1 MAPIKIGLIGLTA
14 TPGAW
19 ANQAHLPYLSHTS
32 KYKIVALA
40 NSSVASAEAA
50 IKEHNLPAHVK
61 AYGSPAD
68 IAADPNVDMV
78 VVSVSVTKHYELVKP
93 ALEAGKTAYV
103 EWPLACNTAQAE
115 ELTELAKRKNVK
127 TLVGLQGRQSNIT
140 RTLKEIVASGKLGK
154 VLSSTVVAES
164 GLFDNEIPAKYKYF
178 TEAKNG
184 ANNYTV
190 LFGHCQY
197 PHQPSRIQ
205 SINICCQFSI
215 VSLTSWETSNIHKGF

>member
-1 MAPIKIGLIGLTA
+1 MAPIRIGLIGLTA

-19 ANQAHLPYLSHTS
+19 ANQAHLPYLSRSS

-50 IKEHNLPAHVK
+50 IKEHGLPADVK

-78 VVSVSVTKHYELVKP
+78 VVSVSVNKHYDLVKP
-93 ALEAGKTAYV
+93 ALEAGKMAYV
-103 EWPLACNTAQAE
+103 EWPLGCNTAEAE
-115 ELTELAKRKNVK
+115 ELTELAKKKNVK
-127 TLVGLQGRQSNIT
+127 TLVGLQGRQANIT
-140 RTLKEIVASGKLGK
+140 RTLKKIVASGKLGK

-164 GLFDNEIPAKYKYF
+164 GVFDTDFPVKYKYF

-184 ANNYTV
+184 GNNYTI

-197 PHQPSRIQ
+197 PRQPSQIR
-205 SINICCQFSI
+205 SINMCRQFSI
-215 VSLTSWETSNIHKGF
+215 ISLTS

>member
-1 MAPIKIGLIGLTA
+1 MAPIRIGLIGLTA
-14 TPGAW
+14 APGAW
-19 ANQAHLPYLSHTS
+19 ANQAHLPYLSHSS

-50 IKEHNLPAHVK
+50 IREHNLLADVK

-78 VVSVSVTKHYELVKP
+78 VVSVSITKHYELVKP
-93 ALEAGKTAYV
+93 ALEAGKMAFV
-103 EWPLACNTAQAE
+103 EWPLGCNTAQAE
-115 ELTELAKRKNVK
+115 ELTELAKKKNVK

-164 GLFDNEIPAKYKYF
+164 GVFDNEIPIKYKYF
-178 TEAKNG
+178 TETKNG
-184 ANNYTV
+184 GNNFTIF
-190 LFGHCQY
+190 FGHCQY
-197 PHQPSRIQ
+197 PCQPSR
-205 SINICCQFSI
+205 
-215 VSLTSWETSNIHKGF
+215 L